1 MDGGEWADLRDWL
14 RNHQDPDIL
23 QRTQRALER
32 DASASDGP

>member
-1 MDGGEWADLRDWL
+1 MDGGEWADLQGWL